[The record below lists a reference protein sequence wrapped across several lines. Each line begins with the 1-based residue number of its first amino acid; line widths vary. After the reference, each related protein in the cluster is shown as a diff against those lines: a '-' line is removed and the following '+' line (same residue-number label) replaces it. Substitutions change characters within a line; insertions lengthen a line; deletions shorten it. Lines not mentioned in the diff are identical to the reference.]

1 MIHFYSIF
9 VYPNQKTN
17 PLKKLLF
24 TLFLITSFGQ
34 AQNNSLFWEISGNG
48 LTKNSYLYGT
58 MHVSE
63 KVSFHLSDL
72 FFKNLLAS
80 DIVANESNPETW
92 SDLNDLMK
100 NDYGSPYL
108 NYKNNNQYADF
119 YLFPTEK
126 ETIKTIF
133 VNDNT
138 FFRNMLSGVEGDQA
152 DFQENTVLDMFI
164 YQTGRKYKKK
174 ITGLED
180 AKESMLSLLQIMDGD
195 AKPKEEN
202 RLLLM
207 KIVKNRN
214 PTEVLKE
221 FYREKDIVMLDSIY
235 KLMFSKKAHDILIVN
250 RNKIMAKSIDSI
262 AKTGSLF
269 SAVGAAHLAGKEGI
283 IELLRQKGYTVKP
296 LIDVFTEKGKNQ
308 KKDIEAYFPNPNFV
322 VTNTN
327 DGMITLPL
335 YKKNIEEYQNLGSPD
350 FTNGG
355 AINIKR
361 IPLNQFLKK
370 DSEVYKPKSLD
381 SLFFEKIAGD
391 ILQKKYFEQEN
402 FSGYDIKN
410 ITKTGNNQRSR
421 FYITPLEIISIS
433 MTGPMNY
440 VRQYENEVFENIKIK
455 SFKTEWE
462 KIKPKKG
469 GFEIAIPAFNF
480 VFGNTLE
487 KPNDIEIQAY
497 DNQEKGYYFLTEKT
511 VNDTNILENSEYE
524 HKQIHYQFYLQH
536 DLDSTSTQFDRDKN
550 AYSSASKL
558 GAKKINLK
566 SYILGNKYY
575 LLGTVNAS
583 DENSQRYFNSFSTA
597 PFLYQ
602 SKTRVLTDSLAG
614 FSIEI
619 PEKQNEKLFLNIK
632 KDKTTSK
639 NAFED
644 SSKFYSFESESK
656 KTVDLQFYKYSKY
669 ESTISKDSLYAQFR
683 KSFLNFRDN
692 REETYDDDEYNEDF
706 TGIQNATTSLLRS
719 SISSKK
725 GFSKSLWNKL
735 LKEENNDYRIIKE
748 TTSFDKDKNTF
759 TYNALV
765 SKSSATQAVKYKMIY
780 RNNSYYL
787 LSSLVEK
794 NNPDNDP
801 FIEKTFQTLRLREIE
816 KQDVQSD
823 KVSLFIE
830 DAKSEKDTIRYS
842 ALKSAISLNIEKSD
856 LDKITHFLNNFS
868 FKDNET
874 DAISTML
881 EKIGAID
888 DPRVIPFLEKYYK
901 NENTK
906 TTVRISILKALS
918 KQKSKNGYKKIN
930 ELLDFDLPLPDNEYE
945 ITRLFYAFQNDAAN
959 SKELFP
965 DIFQYYSIAE
975 YNKPILDFTNDLLE
989 KNLIAAKKLNSFK
1002 KIILTNAKLEYKRV
1016 VSWHQ
1021 KKKIETEDDE
1031 ESTEYF
1037 NEYDSA
1043 NSLENIINY
1052 IDLLSSFGNN
1062 DSQTA
1067 ELFNK
1072 IKKLDIIELDVEL
1085 LRLGILKN
1093 TLSDEEIK
1101 TSLNN
1106 PKTRFLAINLLLNAG
1121 KKEFITFSDD
1131 EIAAAV
1137 VTNFINPAQKDS
1149 IQLLQ
1154 KKIIENNG
1162 KEMTYYFYQLS
1173 KKDKDTDLIK
1183 KQLYAIA
1190 FINQNSKINPLAYK
1204 ALSLKEIDEDENLE
1218 EEYQL
1223 IINQSLNNQ
1232 HPRASFVKIKNNKE
1246 NSMDFDF

>member
-1 MIHFYSIF
+1 M
-9 VYPNQKTN
+9 
-17 PLKKLLF
+17 KKLLF
-24 TLFLITSFGQ
+24 ILFFITSFLQ
-34 AQNNSLFWEISGNG
+34 AQDNSLFWEISGNG
-48 LTKNSYLYGT
+48 LAKNSYLYGT

-100 NDYGSPYL
+100 NNYDNTYL
-108 NYKNNNQYADF
+108 NYKNNSQYSDF
-119 YLFPTEK
+119 YLFPTDK

-133 VNDNT
+133 VNDNS

-164 YQTGRKYKKK
+164 YQTGRKYKKR

-180 AKESMLSLLQIMDGD
+180 AKESMLSLLQIMDDG

-214 PTEVLKE
+214 PTEVMKE

-235 KLMFSKKAHDILIVN
+235 KLMFSKQAHDLLIVN
-250 RNKIMAKSIDSI
+250 RNKIMTKSIDSI

-308 KKDIEAYFPNPNFV
+308 KKDIEAYFPYPNFV
-322 VTNTN
+322 TASTS
-327 DGMITLPL
+327 DGMVTLPL
-335 YKKNIEEYQNLGSPD
+335 YKKTIEENQNVGSPD

-370 DSEVYKPKSLD
+370 DNEVYKATSLD

-391 ILQKKYFEQEN
+391 IIQKKYFEQEN

-433 MTGPMNY
+433 MTGPTNY
-440 VRQYENEVFENIKIK
+440 VRQYESEVFENIKIK
-455 SFKTEWE
+455 SFKTNWE

-469 GFEIAIPAFNF
+469 GFEIELPAFNF
-480 VFGNTLE
+480 VSGNTPE
-487 KPNDIEIQAY
+487 KPNDIEMQAY
-497 DNQEKGYYFLTEKT
+497 DHQEKGYYFLTEKT

-536 DLDSTSTQFDRDKN
+536 DIDSTQTKLDKDKN
-550 AYSSASKL
+550 SYASASKL
-558 GAKKINLK
+558 GQKEINLK
-566 SYILGNKYY
+566 SYIVGNKYY
-575 LLGTVNAS
+575 LLGSINAS
-583 DENSQRYFNSFSTA
+583 GANSQRFFNSFSAA
-597 PFLYQ
+597 PYLYQ
-602 SKTRVLTDSLAG
+602 SKTRILTDSLAG

-632 KDKTTSK
+632 KDKITSK
-639 NAFED
+639 NTFED
-644 SSKFYSFESESK
+644 SSKFYSFDSESK
-656 KTVDLQFYKYSKY
+656 KTVDMQYYKYSKY
-669 ESTISKDSLYAQFR
+669 ESTVSNDTVYARF
-683 KSFLNFRDN
+683 KKTFLNFRDN
-692 REETYDDDEYNEDF
+692 REEDFDDEEFNEDYSENQ
-706 TGIQNATTSLLRS
+706 GNTTSLLNS
-719 SISSKK
+719 ALYSKK
-725 GFSKSLWNKL
+725 GFSKSSWNKNL
-735 LKEENNDYRIIKE
+735 QDKNNDYEFVKE
-748 TTSFDKDKNTF
+748 TTSFDKDKNIY
-759 TYNALV
+759 TYDALV
-765 SKSSATQAVKYKMIY
+765 SRPNTSQSVKYKMIY
-780 RNNSYYL
+780 HDNSYYL

-794 NNPDNDP
+794 NNPDKDT
-801 FIEKTFQTLRLREIE
+801 FIEKTYQTLRLKETQKKE
-816 KQDVQSD
+816 LTED

-842 ALKSAISLNIEKSD
+842 ALKSVGALKIEKKD
-856 LDKITHFLNNFS
+856 LDQVTNFLNTFN

-874 DAISTML
+874 DAISTLL
-881 EKIGAID
+881 EKVGSIE
-888 DPRVIPFLEKYYK
+888 DPKVIPFLDRFYK

-930 ELLDFDLPLPDNEYE
+930 ELLDFDLPLPDNQYE
-945 ITRLFYAFQNDAAN
+945 ITGLFYTFQNDATN
-959 SKELFP
+959 SKDLFP
-965 DIFQYYSIAE
+965 DIFQYYSITE

-989 KNLIAAKKLNSFK
+989 KNLIPAKKLNAFK

-1016 VSWHQ
+1016 LSWNQ
-1021 KKKIETEDDE
+1021 KKKIDSEDGE
-1031 ESTEYF
+1031 
-1037 NEYDSA
+1037 DSIEMYNDYEVT

-1052 IDLLSSFGNN
+1052 IDLLSNFGNN
-1062 DSQTA
+1062 DSTTK
-1067 ELFNK
+1067 ELFDK
-1072 IKKLDIIELDVEL
+1072 IKKLDILELNVEL
-1085 LRLGILKN
+1085 MRLGIIQN
-1093 TLSDEEIK
+1093 TVSQEEIK
-1101 TSLNN
+1101 ASLDN
-1106 PKTRFLAINLLLNAG
+1106 PKTRFLTINLLLNAG
-1121 KKEFITFSDD
+1121 KRELILFSDD
-1131 EIAAAV
+1131 EIAESAV
-1137 VTNFINPAQKDS
+1137 LNFINPAQKDS
-1149 IQLLQ
+1149 IQLLH
-1154 KKIIENNG
+1154 KKIVENNG
-1162 KEMTYYFYQLS
+1162 KQITYYFYQIS
-1173 KKDKDTDLIK
+1173 KKDKDSEITK
-1183 KQLYAIA
+1183 KQLSAIA
-1190 FINQNSKINPLAYK
+1190 FINQNNRINPLAYA
-1204 ALSLKEIDEDENLE
+1204 ALSLKEMVEDESLE
-1218 EEYQL
+1218 DEYQL
-1223 IINQSLNNQ
+1223 IINQSLNDH
-1232 HPRASFVKIKNNKE
+1232 HPRASFVKVKNNKE
-1246 NSMDFDF
+1246 NNIDFGF